1 MWYSENILLKVN
13 PTKGVFPN
21 FPKFSENSLSRTP
34 LDGCS
39 KQLDDANN
47 PDASSLFVRLHFKSI
62 AVYSENYSASY
73 SRHSS
78 RPSLFYNTSARH
90 KWHKCDMSETRVR
103 HEQHQ
108 CDTVATREKI
118 FDFDNDTSENFSFS

>member
-47 PDASSLFVRLHFKSI
+47 PFKSI
-62 AVYSENYSASY
+62 TVYSKNYSASY

-78 RPSLFYNTSARH
+78 RSSLFYNTSARH
-90 KWHKCDMSETRVR
+90 KRHKCDMSETRVR

-108 CDTVATREKI
+108 CDTIATRQKI